1 MLFAEKYVDADW
13 NAAKEFVRREA
24 KLEGISEGIREEKRT
39 MSVALFKKG
48 IPLDVIAECAKV
60 SVEEVRSWLEEEK
73 CEVKG

>member
-13 NAAKEFVRREA
+13 NAAKEFVRRE
-24 KLEGISEGIREEKRT
+24 GIAEEKRA
-39 MSVALFKKG
+39 MSLAFFKKG
-48 IPLDVIAECAKV
+48 IPIDVIAECAKV

>member
-13 NAAKEFVRREA
+13 NAAKEFVRREGIA
-24 KLEGISEGIREEKRT
+24 EGKRA
-39 MSVALFKKG
+39 MSLAFLKKG

>member
-24 KLEGISEGIREEKRT
+24 KSEGIREEKRT
-39 MSVALFKKG
+39 MSLAFFKKG
-48 IPLDVIAECAKV
+48 IPLYVIAECAKV

>member
-24 KLEGISEGIREEKRT
+24 KSEGIKEEKRT
-39 MSVALFKKG
+39 MSVALFKKR

>member
-24 KLEGISEGIREEKRT
+24 KSEGIREEKRT
-39 MSVALFKKG
+39 MTVALFKKR

>member
-1 MLFAEKYVDADW
+1 MLFAEKYVDAYW

-24 KLEGISEGIREEKRT
+24 KSEGISEGIREEKRT
-39 MSVALFKKG
+39 MSVALFKKR

>member
-24 KLEGISEGIREEKRT
+24 KSEGIREEKRT
-39 MSVALFKKG
+39 MSVALFKKR

>member
-24 KLEGISEGIREEKRT
+24 KSEGIREEKRA
-39 MSVALFKKG
+39 MSVALFKKR